1 MKYKDSMAV
10 LQEISNR
17 NKANIAKIF
26 DNIYCEITENMV
38 NTREITKTFTTGY
51 VDDWVQQFVPK
62 SINFDVSMVY
72 NEIVRQFPNLG
83 YNIEFDRKNNT
94 FEVSIRQK
102 VLIEFAKNESQCSY
116 DCVLDGI

>member
-17 NKANIAKIF
+17 NKANISKIF
-26 DNIYCEITENMV
+26 DNIYCEITQDMV

-51 VDDWVQQFVPK
+51 VDDWVHQFVGK
-62 SINFDVSMVY
+62 SINFDVGMVY

-83 YNIEFDRKNNT
+83 YNIEFDGETNT
-94 FEVSIRQK
+94 FKVSISQK
-102 VLIEFAKNESQCSY
+102 VLIEFAKNESQGSC
-116 DCVLDGI
+116 DCEF